1 MTKVQN
7 RYVAMYGALL
17 LFCKQNPDLVAL
29 SPSFQKAMLW
39 LKAQVDRID
48 AAVLRQQ
55 KNQRGG
61 GAKKTAR
68 EIICAMGAE
77 LSSLAA
83 GWANEEGLADMEA
96 RNTWTEPK
104 LEKLSDARLHAVCTL
119 IAEDART
126 ALAGGAENGIT
137 EEGLTG
143 FIAAL
148 GLFKEEKDTPRKTT
162 TARST
167 QTNEL
172 KKLIAQTNDG
182 LKKRMDRNAAFYKS
196 KHPEFY
202 FEYKEARK
210 LIDPA
215 TRPKKEAAN
224 EA

>member
-7 RYVAMYGALL
+7 RYIAMYGAIL
-17 LFCKQNPDLVAL
+17 LFCKENQALVAL
-29 SPSFQKAMLW
+29 SPAFQKAVLW
-39 LKAQVDRID
+39 LNGQVNRID

-55 KNQRGG
+55 KNQQGG
-61 GAKKTAR
+61 GAKKTTR
-68 EIICAMGAE
+68 EIICATGAV

-104 LEKLSDARLHAVCTL
+104 LDKLSDARLHAVCTL
-119 IAEDART
+119 IAEDAHT

-137 EEGLTG
+137 DESITG
-143 FIAAL
+143 FTAAL
-148 GLFKEEKDTPRKTT
+148 GLFKEEKDAPRKTT

-215 TRPKKEAAN
+215 SRPKKEAVN